1 MATID
6 DVLHAVRGVGVQV
19 GNLQTKFDKLDDRV
33 KTLEEQTKNNCGKL
47 DTLQKS
53 VDRIEKRLD
62 GKKITLKQ
70 D

>member
-53 VDRIEKRLD
+53 VDRIEKRLN